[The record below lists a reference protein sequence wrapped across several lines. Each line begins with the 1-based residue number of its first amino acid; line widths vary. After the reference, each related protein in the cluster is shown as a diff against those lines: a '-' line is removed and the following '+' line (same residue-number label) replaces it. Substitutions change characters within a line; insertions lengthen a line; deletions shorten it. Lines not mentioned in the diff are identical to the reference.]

1 MSTVIP
7 IEEAHAHLKELIEG
21 LSPGDEV
28 LITMNHKV
36 VAMLATPKPSN
47 HSERPAPGLC
57 KAMILEISPDFDE
70 PLDDMK
76 EYMN

>member
-7 IEEAHAHLKELIEG
+7 IEEAQAHLKELIEG

-28 LITMNHKV
+28 FITMNHKV

-47 HSERPAPGLC
+47 H
-57 KAMILEISPDFDE
+57 FDE

-76 EYMN
+76 EYMY